1 MTNTN
6 ANKYKF
12 FTEINTVQN
21 LLHDFFNK
29 LKKNNQSPIE
39 LANILQALLD
49 GENIPNLPKELEPI
63 TIFLNKPEL
72 IIANL
77 NDEGK
82 TYFNAAVRDKLTCF
96 ITSLREQ
103 QEQEPQGS
111 LEGPAGRN
119 AFRS

>member
-29 LKKNNQSPIE
+29 LKKNNQSPME

-82 TYFNAAVRDKLTCF
+82 TCFNAAVRNKLTCF
-96 ITSLREQ
+96 ITTLREQ
-103 QEQEPQGS
+103 PEQEPQVS

-119 AFRS
+119 AFRN